1 MNFNPLLLEA
11 AGQYIGEAEWPGAKS
26 NPVISGFFAA
36 SGNSEVTSD
45 EVPWCAAFVGA
56 VLAQIG
62 LQGTGKLN
70 ARSYADWGAAIPL
83 KDAMPGDIVV
93 FWRESPRSWK
103 GHVAFL
109 VRFDGADRVVVR
121 GGNQRNRVAD
131 ETYSVGQILCVRR
144 AVQSG
149 PGARPVLQIG
159 SKNAFVYELQD
170 RLARLGYAVGNR
182 DGVYGVEVRR
192 AVLAFQADQ
201 EIEVDGVVGGETW
214 GKLKTATPK
223 PMRSVSA
230 ADLRQRGSTI
240 VKNADTI
247 DVVAGVTT
255 ATATISTVAS
265 SAQQAEGAL
274 AVVTRIVTD
283 HWPTLIL
290 VGALV
295 TVIVLT
301 GRIRKARVEDAQ
313 SGAHMGR

>member
-1 MNFNPLLLEA
+1 MNYNPLILEA
-11 AGQYIGEAEWPGAKS
+11 AGQYIGEAEWPGSKT

-70 ARSYADWGAAIPL
+70 ARSYKDWGATIAL
-83 KDAMPGDIVV
+83 KDAKPGDIIV
-93 FWRESPRSWK
+93 FWRESPQSWK
-103 GHVAFL
+103 GHVGFL
-109 VRFDGADRVVVR
+109 VRFEGSDRVIVR

-131 ETYSVGQILCVRR
+131 DSYPVGQILAVRR
-144 AVQSG
+144 AVQVG
-149 PGARPVLQIG
+149 PASRPVLQFG

-170 RLARLGYAVGNR
+170 RLTRLGYFVGNR
-182 DGVYGVEVRR
+182 DGEFGKEVRR

-201 EIEVDGVVGGETW
+201 GIEQDGVVGGITW
-214 GKLKTATPK
+214 EKLFSASPK
-223 PMRSVSA
+223 ALRNVSA
-230 ADLRQRGSTI
+230 NDLRQRGSTI

-247 DVVAGVTT
+247 DVVAGLTT

-274 AVVTRIVTD
+274 GIVTRIVTD

-295 TVIVLT
+295 AVIVLS
-301 GRIRKARVEDAQ
+301 GRIRKARVEDAR